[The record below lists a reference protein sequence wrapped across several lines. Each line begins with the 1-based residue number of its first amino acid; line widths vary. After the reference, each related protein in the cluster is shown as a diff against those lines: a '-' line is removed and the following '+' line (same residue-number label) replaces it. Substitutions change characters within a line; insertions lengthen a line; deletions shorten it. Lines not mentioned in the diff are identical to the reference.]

1 MCTKEEYGIKFWLP
15 FLLYYFATTVV
26 FILEARSLTVGL
38 TSIVSLN
45 GCQKTSSVY
54 YKLPLYSSIVGNA
67 TGGIVSADAGF
78 YFQNWHVVPSLGF
91 CPSNN
96 PPTNPIPALTPVAQ
110 AAADSSRRKLLAA
123 GSSSSSAGD
132 IDLHN
137 KKLRKLG
144 GAGGSSGGGG
154 GGGSSSSSSSSSSGS
169 SGNSNNDGNN
179 GGSSAPV
186 TVTGTEGKGEGN
198 FNYKACINF
207 GKTYTGK
214 EDSSGPTIWKQLDK
228 LAGLDGYNG
237 QGAIKTSFTE
247 GAAGLSDASSLM
259 SLILGINCGLW
270 SITSVLF
277 LTYIFS
283 ASKGCYFRNSLNLV
297 RAMLYIDFVNH
308 VITGFFCVIVFYSI
322 KQYNESFVG
331 TKAFAGL
338 AKTVFPTCTL
348 SATEGPILPLYLI
361 AAFMSFA
368 LAFIFIICETYWRCC
383 RARRERFNYPEGH
396 VICNNG
402 HPMQRR
408 RKDPYKEQRDVQ
420 GNKYAF
426 CDGCGIENVFERDW
440 VIYHCPLCREEGFD
454 PSDFCPPCAEARI
467 RDGNNGTLG
476 SRPPQEN
483 RSSFDLRFKQTN
495 GYFPSQPTHGT
506 VVAVA
511 VAVTSGDTWQESRQ
525 VEMQNVQPSAP
536 YM

>member
-78 YFQNWHVVPSLGF
+78 YFQDWHVVPSLGF

-123 GSSSSSAGD
+123 GSSSRSSSSSAGD

-137 KKLRKLG
+137 KKHRKLG

-154 GGGSSSSSSSSSSGS
+154 GGGGGSSSSSSSSGGS

-277 LTYIFS
+277 LTYILQREL
-283 ASKGCYFRNSLNLV
+283 CR
-297 RAMLYIDFVNH
+297 H
-308 VITGFFCVIVFYSI
+308 EGF
-322 KQYNESFVG
+322 
-331 TKAFAGL
+331 
-338 AKTVFPTCTL
+338 
-348 SATEGPILPLYLI
+348 
-361 AAFMSFA
+361 
-368 LAFIFIICETYWRCC
+368 C
-383 RARRERFNYPEGH
+383 RACKDCLSDVHPVGH
-396 VICNNG
+396 RGAHLTALPDSGVYELRPRVYI
-402 HPMQRR
+402 HHL
-408 RKDPYKEQRDVQ
+408 RDLL
-420 GNKYAF
+420 A
-426 CDGCGIENVFERDW
+426 
-440 VIYHCPLCREEGFD
+440 L
-454 PSDFCPPCAEARI
+454 
-467 RDGNNGTLG
+467 L
-476 SRPPQEN
+476 
-483 RSSFDLRFKQTN
+483 
-495 GYFPSQPTHGT
+495 
-506 VVAVA
+506 
-511 VAVTSGDTWQESRQ
+511 SRQ
-525 VEMQNVQPSAP
+525 EGEIQLSGGTRHLQQRTPNATAEERPLQRAAGRAG
-536 YM
+536 